1 MKFCLSSSLL
11 NTKLKSSAPGGNPGL
26 HGVKAAINHLRYATA
41 VYSHTRR
48 MGYKLFSKQRN
59 KVSVKVDVISYT
71 FPFCLQMTDKFFVS
85 KKSEI

>member
-11 NTKLKSSAPGGNPGL
+11 NTKLKSSAPGGNPDL
-26 HGVKAAINHLRYATA
+26 PGVKAAINHLRYATA
-41 VYSHTRR
+41 VDSRTRR

-59 KVSVKVDVISYT
+59 KVSVRVDVISYT
-71 FPFCLQMTDKFFVS
+71 FPFCLQMKDKFSVS